1 MQIKLLVACKDERRG
16 LALSENL
23 TQEQSTGI
31 AGNTTGLAT
40 LRVAIATGRPDVLVL
55 DRALCDGQPAHGILP
70 VLRQL
75 SPATRILLL
84 CEACSH
90 DLAVALIRRGV
101 SGCLLTSDPP
111 SLLVKAVQAVHAG
124 DTWFGRSALFHALRG
139 LLGAA
144 SAARIPPDE
153 GRLTSREEEI
163 LHLIARGLT
172 NKEIARELDISG
184 HTVKTH
190 LHHIYDKL
198 HQSGRYKAVLAQ
210 QHRSGAIA
218 AARSYAE

>member
-23 TQEQSTGI
+23 TRAQSNGI
-31 AGNTTGLAT
+31 ASHTTGLAT
-40 LRVAIATGRPDVLVL
+40 LRVAIATGPDVLVL
-55 DRALCDGQPAHGILP
+55 EHALCDGQPAHGVLP
-70 VLRQL
+70 ALRHL

-90 DLAVALIRRGV
+90 DLAVALIRLGV
-101 SGCLLTSDPP
+101 SGCLLTSDPL

-198 HQSGRYKAVLAQ
+198 HQSGRYKAVLSQ